1 MRDLSSGGQEPHS
14 PVPWAATAATRFL
27 TSPEGLR
34 GLLRDNGLVVTQ
46 WRDVTEGAYRGF
58 RKRREAGAAAASP
71 LGLHLLM
78 GADAGAKIANLERR
92 LKEGRVCL
100 VQVVAERC

>member
-1 MRDLSSGGQEPHS
+1 M
-14 PVPWAATAATRFL
+14 PWASTAATSFL
-27 TSPEGLR
+27 VPPEELR
-34 GLLRDNGLVVTQ
+34 ELLQDHCLAVTQ
-46 WRDVTEGAYRGF
+46 WRDVTEGACRWF

-78 GADAGAKIANLERR
+78 GADAGAKIANLERS

-100 VQVVAERC
+100 VHVVAKRC